1 MRQEALDRL
10 LGSLRPESA
19 LAALGALV
27 ALTLLGGHLYLI
39 KPSLAKL
46 NALDVEGARDTLE
59 NVTAAVAEGEVAIAA
74 LEAELAALRDR
85 LYGGPSDLPPEKTE
99 SYIIDRL
106 DRISERHAV
115 ELVSVKPGD
124 GKEVLMFDEM
134 LYEVEV
140 KGRYFA
146 LVEWL
151 RETEQELRPMVVN
164 EFDLKPEPKGGR
176 VAMKLRLASYRPSG
190 GVT

>member
-1 MRQEALDRL
+1 MRGDAVDQL
-10 LGSLRPESA
+10 LGTLRPEAA

-27 ALTLLGGHLYLI
+27 ALTLLAGHLYVI
-39 KPSLAKL
+39 KPSLTKL
-46 NALDVEGARDTLE
+46 RALDIEGSRDSLE
-59 NVTAAVAEGEVAIAA
+59 NVTAAVAEGEVAIAT
-74 LEAELAALRDR
+74 LEVELAELRDR

-106 DRISERHAV
+106 DRISEQHAV
-115 ELVSVKPGD
+115 ELVSVRPGD
-124 GKEVLMFDEM
+124 GKEVLMFDEL

-140 KGRYFA
+140 KGRFFA
-146 LVEWL
+146 LVAWL
-151 RETEQELRPMVVN
+151 REMEDELRPMVVN
-164 EFDLKPEPKGGR
+164 EFELRPESEAGS

>member
-1 MRQEALDRL
+1 MRQEALDQL
-10 LGSLRPESA
+10 LATLRPESA
-19 LAALGALV
+19 LAALGAFA
-27 ALTLLGGHLYLI
+27 ALTLLAGHLYVV
-39 KPSLAKL
+39 KPSLGKL
-46 NALDVEGARDTLE
+46 RALEVQGPQDTLE
-59 NVTAAVAEGEVAIAA
+59 NVTAAVAEGEVAIAT
-74 LEAELAALRDR
+74 LEAELEGLRDG

-99 SYIIDRL
+99 SYIIARL

-124 GKEVLMFDEM
+124 GKEVLMFDEL

-140 KGRYFA
+140 KGRFFA

-151 RETEQELRPMVVN
+151 REMERELRPMVVN
-164 EFDLKPEPKGGR
+164 EFELKPEAQAGR